1 MRRDNLWTRWELHA
15 PREWSFYLLY
25 FPRVWQKHRRIPG
38 MSLIYDGRISF
49 TSSIFSYIRTKNYM
63 RLAPA
68 GEDAANNLQEARGT
82 WWVAWKTGISVGFMG
97 WSRVTSWSSLER
109 SPGEGERASRPAGW
123 PRCRG
128 PLPLKK
134 TRDRPT
140 GDNSCGIANEPSG
153 HPNDGWL
160 GGTRTQTP
168 REASIHLEKIPLFG
182 APFPLLPL
190 RHPLA
195 FSIDWRCL
203 KYPEAFPLLSSKKEK
218 QESEG
223 RGS

>member
-1 MRRDNLWTRWELHA
+1 MYDKSIAEFPVCRWFTTGEYIFYVA
-15 PREWSFYLLY
+15 P
-25 FPRVWQKHRRIPG
+25 
-38 MSLIYDGRISF
+38 
-49 TSSIFSYIRTKNYM
+49 SIFSHIRTKNYA

-68 GEDAANNLQEARGT
+68 GEDAANNLHRKRGERDGSF
-82 WWVAWKTGISVGFMG
+82 AWKTGISVGFMG

-109 SPGEGERASRPAGW
+109 SSGEGERASRS
-123 PRCRG
+123 RCRG

-140 GDNSCGIANEPSG
+140 GDNSCGIANESSG

-182 APFPLLPL
+182 ALFSLPPS
-190 RHPLA
+190 RHPFALG
-195 FSIDWRCL
+195 IDRRCL
-203 KYPEAFPLLSSKKEK
+203 KYPEAFPLLT
-218 QESEG
+218 Q
-223 RGS
+223 

>member
-1 MRRDNLWTRWELHA
+1 MTKASPNSRYVADLRWTSIFYVA
-15 PREWSFYLLY
+15 P
-25 FPRVWQKHRRIPG
+25 
-38 MSLIYDGRISF
+38 
-49 TSSIFSYIRTKNYM
+49 SIFSHIRTKNYV

-109 SPGEGERASRPAGW
+109 SPGEGERASRPAGR

-182 APFPLLPL
+182 APFPLPPPVILLPS
-190 RHPLA
+190 A
-195 FSIDWRCL
+195 SIGD
-203 KYPEAFPLLSSKKEK
+203 A
-218 QESEG
+218 
-223 RGS
+223 